1 MSGCE
6 RVSRN
11 IRGGERVFDASVL
24 YARSTANGWAGLDG
38 YLMT

>member
-1 MSGCE
+1 VE
-6 RVSRN
+6 VYRNAVNRKRVWS
-11 IRGGERVFDASVL
+11 ASIV